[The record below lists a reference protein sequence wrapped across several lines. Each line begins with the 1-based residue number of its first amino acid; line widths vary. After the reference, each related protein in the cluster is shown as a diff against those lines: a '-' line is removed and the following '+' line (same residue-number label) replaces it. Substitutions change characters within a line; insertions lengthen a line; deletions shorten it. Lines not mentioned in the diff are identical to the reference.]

1 MRAKTK
7 ILVAILGAIF
17 VVVVV
22 LSCFSIA
29 LLVRQR
35 IQLSYANNNV
45 ISHEIVFDVRHSLET
60 GLIGKQVDPNDPA
73 QLRAM
78 VAETLRGDQNLQATV
93 MSVIRY
99 SPAVYDIA
107 VVDNQGRELVTTELI
122 PLDQVVPRRP
132 DFASLARASFVVQ
145 MRTVFG
151 HPQVFDV
158 SVPLNRNGEAFVNI
172 RVGIRTSFL
181 RAEMLP
187 SLRNAV
193 VLALMLAGASFL
205 IAGLLANLALHP
217 LVVINKRL
225 DMLSQQASEL
235 STTAEESSPGDEVA
249 LVSTKIERL
258 GERMRSVQEV
268 FSALKENLDQV
279 LGNLQDGLVLF
290 TRDGSAVLVSTAAAN
305 FLGLDRNAMLGK
317 PITDILD
324 RSTVLGRT
332 IADAF
337 IARIVLL
344 QEEVLT
350 EKGRHIQ
357 VSLDFIHDDRSA
369 GNASL
374 GALLTLHD
382 AESAQ
387 QLQSDLE
394 LSRRMAAIGRLTA
407 GVGHEVKNP
416 INAIVVHVE
425 LLRNKL
431 QNPSEEVR
439 RHINVIQGE
448 VQRLNRVVQTLVDFS
463 RPLEVKLRDHDLRT
477 IMDSVLELERVA
489 MKNSGV
495 SVDYTLPL
503 ELLPVHADS
512 DLIKQALLNLMEN
525 ARQAMAHGG
534 TLTLDARRI
543 GRDAVVTIRDTGV
556 GIAQEQLDKIF
567 NLYFTTKPSGSGI
580 GLAMTY
586 RIAQLH
592 NGKISVESTEGVG
605 TTFTL
610 HLPLTV
616 METRPRPVLPGPTE
630 TDTKSL
636 YAVKP

>member
-1 MRAKTK
+1 
-7 ILVAILGAIF
+7 
-17 VVVVV
+17 
-22 LSCFSIA
+22 
-29 LLVRQR
+29 
-35 IQLSYANNNV
+35 
-45 ISHEIVFDVRHSLET
+45 
-60 GLIGKQVDPNDPA
+60 
-73 QLRAM
+73 
-78 VAETLRGDQNLQATV
+78 
-93 MSVIRY
+93 
-99 SPAVYDIA
+99 
-107 VVDNQGRELVTTELI
+107 
-122 PLDQVVPRRP
+122 
-132 DFASLARASFVVQ
+132 
-145 MRTVFG
+145 
-151 HPQVFDV
+151 
-158 SVPLNRNGEAFVNI
+158 
-172 RVGIRTSFL
+172 
-181 RAEMLP
+181 
-187 SLRNAV
+187 
-193 VLALMLAGASFL
+193 
-205 IAGLLANLALHP
+205 
-217 LVVINKRL
+217 
-225 DMLSQQASEL
+225 
-235 STTAEESSPGDEVA
+235 
-249 LVSTKIERL
+249 
-258 GERMRSVQEV
+258 
-268 FSALKENLDQV
+268 
-279 LGNLQDGLVLF
+279 
-290 TRDGSAVLVSTAAAN
+290 VSTAAAN

>member
-22 LSCFSIA
+22 LSAFSIA

-35 IQLSYANNNV
+35 IQLSYANNTV
-45 ISHEIVFDVRHSLET
+45 IAHEIEFNVRHSLET
-60 GLIGKQVDPNDPA
+60 ALVGKEVDPNAPE
-73 QLRAM
+73 QLRGM
-78 VAETLRGDQNLQATV
+78 VAETLRGDQNLQAMV

-107 VVDNQGRELVTTELI
+107 VVDNQSRELVTTELI
-122 PLDQVVPRRP
+122 PLDQVVPRRA
-132 DFASLARASFVVQ
+132 DFALLAHASFVVQ

-151 HPQVFDV
+151 HAQVFDV
-158 SVPLNRNGEAFVNI
+158 SAPLNRNGEAFVNI

-205 IAGLLANLALHP
+205 IAGLLANLALQP

-225 DMLSQQASEL
+225 DMLTQQASEV
-235 STTAEESSPGDEVA
+235 STTAEELSPGDEVA
-249 LVSTKIERL
+249 VVATKIERL

-324 RSTVLGRT
+324 RTTILGRT

-337 IARIVLL
+337 TARMVLL

-350 EKGRHIQ
+350 EKGRYIQ
-357 VSLDFIHDDRSA
+357 VSLDFIHDDRAAS
-369 GNASL
+369 NASL

-382 AESAQ
+382 AESAK

-394 LSRRMAAIGRLTA
+394 LSRRMAAIGRLTV

-431 QNPSEEVR
+431 QNPPE
-439 RHINVIQGE
+439 
-448 VQRLNRVVQTLVDFS
+448 
-463 RPLEVKLRDHDLRT
+463 
-477 IMDSVLELERVA
+477 
-489 MKNSGV
+489 
-495 SVDYTLPL
+495 
-503 ELLPVHADS
+503 
-512 DLIKQALLNLMEN
+512 
-525 ARQAMAHGG
+525 
-534 TLTLDARRI
+534 
-543 GRDAVVTIRDTGV
+543 
-556 GIAQEQLDKIF
+556 
-567 NLYFTTKPSGSGI
+567 
-580 GLAMTY
+580 
-586 RIAQLH
+586 
-592 NGKISVESTEGVG
+592 
-605 TTFTL
+605 
-610 HLPLTV
+610 
-616 METRPRPVLPGPTE
+616 
-630 TDTKSL
+630 
-636 YAVKP
+636 